1 MTLRPLLASLLL
13 VAGLAQ
19 AVPTF
24 EHVRA
29 SHRASDLQLL
39 DRRGEPL
46 QLLRLDKQQRALP
59 WTPLAEF
66 SPALLHAL
74 LLSED
79 RKFYEHSGVDWGAV
93 AASAWGYLWNQRTR
107 GASTLT
113 MQLAGLI
120 DADLARPRQG
130 RSSTQKLGQAWT
142 ARQLENEWSKAQIL
156 EAYLNRVP
164 LRGELVGIPAA
175 ARLLFDKSP
184 AALDARESALLAAL
198 LRAPNARPGLVS
210 QRACELLGQQQAGL
224 KPNKP
229 SNPDCPG
236 LELQA
241 AAAFARRPAPLPGEQ
256 LAPHFAR
263 LALRADGPNQQRST
277 LDARL
282 QRLALQVLKQQL
294 IELQGRNVEDGAVV
308 VLDNASGEVL
318 AWVGS
323 SGAELSNAAE
333 VDGVL
338 ARRQPGSTLKPFVYQ
353 LALEKKL
360 ITAASLL
367 DDSPAQISTAAG
379 LYLPQNYDRHYRGW
393 VSARAALGNSLN
405 VPAVRVGSMLG
416 PDKLATR
423 LDDFGLALAQDG
435 SYYGASLALGS
446 AEVNLLSLT
455 NAYRALANG
464 GLYSAA
470 RLPGKPLAGPRRVAD
485 AASTFVVADILA
497 DNNARALT
505 FGLDSV
511 LATSGWSAVKTGTS
525 KDMRDNWCIGFT
537 DRYTVGV
544 WVGNAGGE
552 AMHEVSGVSG
562 AAPVWQ
568 QLVRYLHQG
577 RPSKAPKAPAGLTQQ
592 LARFEGARSEPPRQ
606 EWFVRGTE
614 LAHVSLVAS
623 APRGIT
629 SPRDGAI
636 YALDPDMPPAAQ
648 RIVFEGETGQW
659 RLDGKLLGRGSTWQW
674 APMPGRHQLV
684 LLDAKGQVLQTV
696 GFEVRGAMLVA
707 RASPGKDGKE
717 KVR

>member
-1 MTLRPLLASLLL
+1 MKPRLLLAALLL
-13 VAGLAQ
+13 GTSLAQ
-19 AVPTF
+19 AVPSF
-24 EHVRA
+24 EQVRA
-29 SHRASDLQLL
+29 SHRVSDLQLL

-46 QLLRLDKQQRALP
+46 QLLRLDKQQRVLP

-93 AASAWGYLWNQRTR
+93 AASAWGNLWNQRTR

-142 ARQLENEWSKAQIL
+142 ARQLEGAWSKAQIL

-164 LRGELVGIPAA
+164 LRGELVGVPAA

-210 QRACELLGQQQAGL
+210 QRACELLGQQQAGR
-224 KPNKP
+224 K
-229 SNPDCPG
+229 PDCPG
-236 LELQA
+236 LEQQT

-256 LAPHFAR
+256 LAPHYAR
-263 LALRADGPNQQRST
+263 LALRSDGPNQQRST

-294 IELQGRNVEDGAVV
+294 IELQGRNVEDGAAL
-308 VLDNASGEVL
+308 VLDNATGEVL

-405 VPAVRVGSMLG
+405 VPAVRVGGMLG
-416 PDKLATR
+416 PDKLAAR
-423 LDDFGLALAQDG
+423 LNGFGLALAQDG

-455 NAYRALANG
+455 NAYRTLANG
-464 GLYSAA
+464 GLYSAV
-470 RLPGKPLAGPRRVAD
+470 RLPGKPAAGPRRVAE
-485 AASTFVVADILA
+485 AASTFIVADILA

-577 RPSKAPKAPAGLTQQ
+577 RPSKAPQAPAGLTQQ
-592 LARFEGARSEPPRQ
+592 LARFDGARSEPPRP

-614 LAHVSLVAS
+614 LARVSLVAS
-623 APRGIT
+623 APRGIA

-648 RIVFEGETGQW
+648 RIVFEGEVGQW
-659 RLDGKLLGRGSTWQW
+659 QLDGKLLGRGSTLRW
-674 APMPGRHQLV
+674 APMPGRHQLA

-707 RASPGKDGKE
+707 RASPGKEGKE